1 MKKQILI
8 LCGLLSISQCHSM
21 YMQPAETQQLASFAN
36 IYFNPD
42 KTPFFNN
49 KTMWDWTNAI
59 EPIKMFVLN
68 NNKNMLG
75 MADKNLNQALNLFI
89 QASNLFINT
98 ASEMLRNPKTL
109 QNQKDYFQNKINE
122 IKNLWF
128 ITSEMVN
135 KRYTDGSKKEQ
146 VRLVLY
152 DADMQLKG
160 MVDKLE
166 TLLNP

>member
-98 ASEMLRNPKTL
+98 ASEMLRNP
-109 QNQKDYFQNKINE
+109 
-122 IKNLWF
+122 
-128 ITSEMVN
+128 
-135 KRYTDGSKKEQ
+135 
-146 VRLVLY
+146 
-152 DADMQLKG
+152 
-160 MVDKLE
+160 
-166 TLLNP
+166 